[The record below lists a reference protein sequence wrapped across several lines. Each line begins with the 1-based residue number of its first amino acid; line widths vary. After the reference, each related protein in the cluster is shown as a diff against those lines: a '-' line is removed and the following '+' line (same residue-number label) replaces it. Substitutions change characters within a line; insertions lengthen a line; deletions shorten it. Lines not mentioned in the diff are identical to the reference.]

1 MIETLH
7 ERIWAHIHMTFP
19 ERQIYIRSN
28 GRVQFFTFTPLTQ
41 AIFTGISLL
50 FLGWVAFTSV
60 NVIFKDRIIA
70 AKERHFE
77 QMQASYE
84 GRIADLQ
91 LSYDELNGALIAAED
106 RFKATADA
114 FEAKQ
119 RVLTSLIE
127 RKENLR
133 ASLGIGGT
141 DLERNTKAARLFP
154 SLREGVGI
162 GGSLDVIT
170 PGMAASLAPPFAAG
184 TNAIIKPI
192 EGMPATG
199 NEPSTLP
206 RRLAAVPEMLSSIA
220 RSDRSPFFRGAVQR
234 LGSLFGRKVSSSNI
248 DNPSFHEMEEQQT
261 RIAGLG
267 EVQPA
272 LLGDTKKQ
280 VDLETARL
288 KRALQSTGINQK
300 SMQTRI
306 DRDRGGDGGPLLLLG
321 PTQIATQDQAFNIGV
336 VDTLTSLNELANVVT
351 ALNAVPLIEPVA
363 GELSSGFGA
372 RNDPFTEELAFH
384 SGIDLRGEKGSD
396 VHATAPGIVVFA
408 GPRGAYGNTVEV
420 DHGYGMRTRYAH
432 LSKIVVA
439 AGAKLDK
446 GSIVG
451 KLGSTGRSTGPH
463 VHYEVWYDDAV
474 RDPEKFIKAGRN
486 VRQE

>member
-1 MIETLH
+1 MIDTL
-7 ERIWAHIHMTFP
+7 RGGVWTYVRVTFP

-77 QMQASYE
+77 QMQTSYE

-119 RVLTSLIE
+119 RVLASLID

-141 DLERNTKAARLFP
+141 GLAGNTKAAGLSP
-154 SLREGVGI
+154 SLEGIGI

-170 PGMAASLAPPFAAG
+170 PQMAASLAPPFAAG
-184 TNAIIKPI
+184 TGAIIKPI
-192 EGMPATG
+192 EGMPTT
-199 NEPSTLP
+199 ESSTLP
-206 RRLAAVPEMLSSIA
+206 QRLAAVPEVVWSGISHPERA
-220 RSDRSPFFRGAVQR
+220 PFFKGAVQR
-234 LGSLFGRKVSSSNI
+234 LGSLFGRKVSSGKV
-248 DNPSFHEMEEQQT
+248 DNPTFHDMEEQQT

-267 EVQPA
+267 DVQPT
-272 LLGDTKKQ
+272 LLSDAKKQ
-280 VDLETARL
+280 VDLEIARL
-288 KRALQSTGINQK
+288 KRALQSTGINPK
-300 SMQTRI
+300 SIQTRVN
-306 DRDRGGDGGPLLLLG
+306 RDQGSDGGPLLPLG
-321 PTQIATQDQAFNIGV
+321 PAQIATQDQAFNVGV
-336 VDTLTSLNELANVVT
+336 IDTMTSLNELADVVT
-351 ALNAVPLIEPVA
+351 ALSAVPLIAPVS
-363 GELSSGFGA
+363 GDSSSGFGA

-384 SGIDLRGEKGSD
+384 SGVDLRGEKGSD
-396 VHATAPGIVVFA
+396 VHATAAGIVVFA
-408 GPRGAYGNTVEV
+408 GPRGAYGNTVEL
-420 DHGYGMRTRYAH
+420 DHGYGIRTRYAH
-432 LSKIVVA
+432 LSKIAVA

-446 GSIVG
+446 GGVVG
-451 KLGSTGRSTGPH
+451 TLGSTGRSTGPH

>member
-1 MIETLH
+1 
-7 ERIWAHIHMTFP
+7 MTFP

-28 GRVQFFTFTPLTQ
+28 GRVQFITFSPLTQ
-41 AIFTGISLL
+41 AIFTGVGML

-119 RVLTSLIE
+119 RVLTALIE

-133 ASLGIGGT
+133 NQLGIGSPT
-141 DLERNTKAARLFP
+141 TRKTAVSAP
-154 SLREGVGI
+154 SYNNGAGGV
-162 GGSLDVIT
+162 LDIVT
-170 PGMAASLAPPFAAG
+170 PSMAASLAPPFATGA
-184 TNAIIKPI
+184 NPIIGPI
-192 EGMPATG
+192 TGMP
-199 NEPSTLP
+199 PS
-206 RRLAAVPEMLSSIA
+206 AHVPELSRRFAALPAVIPEVTRPA
-220 RSDRSPFFRGAVQR
+220 RMPFFSGAVER
-234 LGSLFGRKVSSSNI
+234 LGSLFGRKVASSTV
-248 DNPSFHEMEEQQT
+248 DNPTFHEMAEEQA
-261 RIAGLG
+261 RIAALDG
-267 EVQPA
+267 VQSS
-272 LLGDTKKQ
+272 LLSGAKTD
-280 VDLETARL
+280 VESETTRL
-288 KRALQSTGINQK
+288 KRALQAAGINPK
-300 SMQTRI
+300 SILPRVTR
-306 DRDRGGDGGPLLLLG
+306 DGAKEGGPLLPVG
-321 PTQIATQDQAFNIGV
+321 PGQIATDDQVFNTGV
-336 VDTLTSLNELANVVT
+336 IDTMTSLTELSSVVK
-351 ALNAVPLIEPVA
+351 ALTAVPLIEPVA
-363 GELSSGFGA
+363 NAELSSGFGG

-384 SGIDLRGEKGSD
+384 SGIDLSGEKGSD
-396 VHATAPGIVVFA
+396 VHVTAPGVVVFA

-420 DHGYGMRTRYAH
+420 DHGYGIRTRYGH

-439 AGAKLDK
+439 AGTKLDK
-446 GSIVG
+446 GAVVG

-474 RDPEKFIKAGRN
+474 RDPGKFIKAGRN

>member
-1 MIETLH
+1 
-7 ERIWAHIHMTFP
+7 MTFP
-19 ERQIYIRSN
+19 EHQIYIRSN

-70 AKERHFE
+70 AKERYFE

-91 LSYDELNGALIAAED
+91 LSYDELNGALITAED

-133 ASLGIGGT
+133 ASLGLGAT
-141 DLERNTKAARLFP
+141 DPARNTKTAGLSP
-154 SLREGVGI
+154 SLREGIGM

-170 PGMAASLAPPFAAG
+170 TGMAASLARPFAAG
-184 TNAIIKPI
+184 NSAIIKPI
-192 EGMPATG
+192 EGMPTTG
-199 NEPSTLP
+199 NETSILS
-206 RRLAAVPEMLSSIA
+206 RRLAAVPEVLSGIA
-220 RSDRSPFFRGAVQR
+220 HPERAPFLRDAVQR
-234 LGSLFGRKVSSSNI
+234 LGSLFGRKVSSSNL
-248 DNPSFHEMEEQQT
+248 DSPAFHEMEEQQT
-261 RIAGLG
+261 RIASLG
-267 EVQPA
+267 EAQPA
-272 LLGDTKKQ
+272 LLGDAKKQ

-288 KRALQSTGINQK
+288 KRALQSTGINPK
-300 SMQTRI
+300 SIQTRVS
-306 DRDRGGDGGPLLLLG
+306 RDQASEGGPLLLLG
-321 PTQIATQDQAFNIGV
+321 PTQIATQDQAFNVGV
-336 VDTLTSLNELANVVT
+336 IDTMTSLNELANVVT
-351 ALNAVPLIEPVA
+351 ALNAVPLIEPFA
-363 GELSSGFGA
+363 GEISSGFGA
-372 RNDPFTEELAFH
+372 RNDPFTEELALH
-384 SGIDLRGEKGSD
+384 SGVDLRGEKGSD

-420 DHGYGMRTRYAH
+420 DHGYGIRTRYAH

-446 GSIVG
+446 GSVLG

-486 VRQE
+486 VRKE